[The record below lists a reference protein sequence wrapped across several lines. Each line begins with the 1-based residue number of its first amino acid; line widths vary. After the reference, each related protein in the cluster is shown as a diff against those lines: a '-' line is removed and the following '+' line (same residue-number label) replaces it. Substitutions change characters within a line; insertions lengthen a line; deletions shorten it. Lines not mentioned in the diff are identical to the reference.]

1 MPGTRQ
7 RRTRGEGERLR
18 AELVTAAIDLLLEP
32 QPLPAPS
39 LRAIAR
45 ACGVAPSAVYMHF
58 ASQDALNYAVI
69 TELFGRLRAEL
80 DAADPQAASP
90 AERLDALLGA
100 YLTWAENHP
109 GAYQL
114 LFERPDPLD
123 TEGEG
128 PGLDLLDRLARLLP
142 DIDPQVPGTDLQA
155 RRATALR
162 IWCAVH
168 GVASLRIH
176 KSSAPW
182 AATARSDARALVA
195 GLAGLLAD
203 T

>member
-18 AELVTAAIDLLLEP
+18 AELVAAAIDLLLEP

-69 TELFGRLRAEL
+69 TELFGRLRADL
-80 DAADPQAASP
+80 DAADPEAASP

-142 DIDPQVPGTDLQA
+142 DTDPQA

-176 KSSAPW
+176 KPSAPW

>member
-18 AELVTAAIDLLLEP
+18 AELVAAAIDLLLEP

-69 TELFGRLRAEL
+69 AELFGRLRADL
-80 DAADPQAASP
+80 DAADPEAASP

-100 YLTWAENHP
+100 YLSWAENHP

-128 PGLDLLDRLARLLP
+128 PGMDLLDRLARLLP
-142 DIDPQVPGTDLQA
+142 GTDPQAG
-155 RRATALR
+155 RATALR

-176 KSSAPW
+176 KPSAPW
-182 AATARSDARALVA
+182 AAAARADARVLVA
-195 GLAGLLAD
+195 GLAGLPAD

>member
-18 AELVTAAIDLLLEP
+18 AELVAAAIDLLLEP

-69 TELFGRLRAEL
+69 AELFGRLRADL
-80 DAADPQAASP
+80 DAADPEAASP

-142 DIDPQVPGTDLQA
+142 GADPQA

-168 GVASLRIH
+168 GVTSLRIH
-176 KSSAPW
+176 KPSAPW
-182 AATARSDARALVA
+182 AATARADARALVA
-195 GLAGLLAD
+195 GLAGLPAD

>member
-18 AELVTAAIDLLLEP
+18 AELVAAAIDLLLEP

-69 TELFGRLRAEL
+69 AALFGRLRADL
-80 DAADPQAASP
+80 DAADPAGATP

-100 YLTWAENHP
+100 YLTWAESHP

-142 DIDPQVPGTDLQA
+142 ETDPRT
-155 RRATALR
+155 RRAAALR

-176 KSSAPW
+176 KPSAPW
-182 AATARSDARALVA
+182 ADTARADARALIASIA
-195 GLAGLLAD
+195 GLPAA
-203 T
+203 

>member
-7 RRTRGEGERLR
+7 RRTRGEGDRLR

-69 TELFGRLRAEL
+69 AELFGRLRADL
-80 DAADPQAASP
+80 DAADPVDAAPSD
-90 AERLDALLGA
+90 RLEALLGA
-100 YLTWAENHP
+100 YLTWAETHP

-114 LFERPDPLD
+114 LFERPDPAGD
-123 TEGEG
+123 EGEG

-142 DIDPQVPGTDLQA
+142 DPDPHA
-155 RRATALR
+155 RHAAALR
-162 IWCAVH
+162 IWCALH

-176 KSSAPW
+176 KPTAPW
-182 AATARSDARALVA
+182 ATDPRTDARILVA
-195 GLAGLLAD
+195 AITGLPTG